1 MEYDRVR
8 DFLILHYH
16 ATERDD
22 APIWN
27 YCRTMQIPDS
37 LAHKMELFR
46 ARANVVTYKDGL
58 FLEPSWLAVYF
69 GQRVM
74 PAGYDPRLD
83 EMGIADVEE
92 QITRVREKVLVAAAR
107 MPDHEAFLRAY
118 CPATPPAAMAGA
130 RA

>member
-22 APIWN
+22 APIWQ
-27 YCRTMQIPDS
+27 YCRHMPIPDS

-46 ARANVVTYKDGL
+46 ERGHVITYKDGL

-74 PAGYDPRLD
+74 PRGHDLRVDAIDANRV
-83 EMGIADVEE
+83 AEE
-92 QITRVREKVLVAAAR
+92 FARMRERVSTAAAK
-107 MPDHEAFLRAY
+107 MPRHEDFLRQY
-118 CPATPPAAMAGA
+118 CPATPPAATSGA
-130 RA
+130 MG